1 MNSLSEERPVEIY
14 CKITGITMTTDR
26 EGCIL
31 FTKDKESTLK
41 TTIRLLKGLEGK
53 DVILILSPYSR
64 GSKKNSIKSL

>member
-1 MNSLSEERPVEIY
+1 LSEDRPLEVF

-64 GSKKNSIKSL
+64 IKKE